1 MAGIGRP
8 PKPPSK
14 RRRTNKPASY
24 GDAEAITAPA
34 AGVQDRELGRG
45 SAPASRVDVGG
56 GAVVGRG
63 AVLLGR

>member
-24 GDAEAITAPA
+24 GAAEPITAPA
-34 AGVQDRELGRG
+34 AGVQDRELG
-45 SAPASRVDVGG
+45 SRI
-56 GAVVGRG
+56 RTS
-63 AVLLGR
+63 